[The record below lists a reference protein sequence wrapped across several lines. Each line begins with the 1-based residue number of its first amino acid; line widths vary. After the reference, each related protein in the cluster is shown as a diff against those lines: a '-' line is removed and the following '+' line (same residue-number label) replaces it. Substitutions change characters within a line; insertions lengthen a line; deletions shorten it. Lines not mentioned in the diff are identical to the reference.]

1 MVKYMNDDT
10 QASQGVLKHLKAKQI
25 KQEDVA
31 NYLGISRTTL
41 NRKLNGSSEFKISEI
56 KLIHKQYNVPL
67 SLFFEE

>member
-1 MVKYMNDDT
+1 MNDDA

-41 NRKLNGSSEFKISEI
+41 NRKLNGSSECKISES
-56 KLIHKQYNVPL
+56 KLIHKPSNVPL
-67 SLFFEE
+67 SFFFAE

>member
-1 MVKYMNDDT
+1 MVKYMNDDA

-56 KLIHKQYNVPL
+56 NLIHKQYNVPL

>member
-1 MVKYMNDDT
+1 MNDDA

-41 NRKLNGSSEFKISEI
+41 NRKLNGLNEFKISEI

>member
-1 MVKYMNDDT
+1 MNDDA

-41 NRKLNGSSEFKISEI
+41 NRKLNG
-56 KLIHKQYNVPL
+56 
-67 SLFFEE
+67 

>member
-1 MVKYMNDDT
+1 
-10 QASQGVLKHLKAKQI
+10 
-25 KQEDVA
+25 VA